1 MEKGVSMINIS
12 KKNILALILVTGFAI
27 PSAYSKPIMN
37 TQTVHTLVAMESPA
51 EDMLD
56 AIDSKNMGK
65 MQSLYHTLSISMVE
79 LNHSPAKDNIQDR
92 KFAMLNSW
100 FDLISLEMEEMD
112 DFPALA
118 NAINQFSGQLIVA
131 TKFEHP
137 YQKDIAWMDYLGRE
151 LLLLNKFP
159 SKSTHHEALLTI
171 RKAELNRTWET
182 IKLLLNK
189 QDGRALIKKVEP
201 TIQSILSE
209 SDPSKLAKLSTKELD
224 LVDDIE
230 TFFHM

>member
-1 MEKGVSMINIS
+1 
-12 KKNILALILVTGFAI
+12 LVTGFVI
-27 PSAYSKPIMN
+27 PSAYAKPMTSN
-37 TQTVHTLVAMESPA
+37 QVMHTLATMESPA

-56 AIDSKNMGK
+56 AIDSKDTHK
-65 MQSLYHTLSISMVE
+65 MESLYHTLNVSMKK
-79 LNHSPAKDNIQDR
+79 LNKLPIKNNTQDR
-92 KFAMLNSW
+92 KIAMLNSW

-131 TKFEHP
+131 TKFDHP

-151 LLLLNKFP
+151 LLLMNKYP
-159 SKSTHHEALLTI
+159 SKSAYHEALLRV
-171 RKAELNRTWET
+171 RKAELNETWER
-182 IKLLLNK
+182 IKYLLNE
-189 QDGRALIKKVEP
+189 QDGTTLIKKVDP

-209 SDPSKLAKLSTKELD
+209 ADSSKLAALSSKELD

-230 TFFHM
+230 TFFHID